1 MAKLVVN
8 KLNELSG
15 LKGTSYFR
23 IFGQIVNY
31 DFNKGTVVM
40 KSLFDGTTCSVVLNI
55 DTMKTAEKLQNGL
68 VIDIYVVRKLGNDM
82 SSTFL
87 SELYF
92 EILLYPEVL
101 LQNKEVLQRVA
112 ELQDFQNVST
122 K

>member
-68 VIDIYVVRKLGNDM
+68 VIDIYVVRKLENDM

-112 ELQDFQNVST
+112 ELQDFKNVST